1 MPRRFALPALP
12 CLTSRQR
19 LVLMVAGVVIA
30 FGVWALIVWLAAPY
44 DWNTIG
50 TGHDARPYWTALFD
64 NPYATSRVGDHDAYL
79 YSPAFLELIAPLRAL
94 PWQLFLASW
103 AIVMMLAA
111 LYLVGPVLFGPVLLL
126 VLPELLGGNITLL
139 LALVVV
145 LGFRWPGV
153 WSFALLTKVT
163 PGIGLLWFAVRR
175 EWRQLAIAL
184 GFTLA
189 VVVVSLVFAP
199 IALWRDWID
208 ELAGNAN
215 SPITSG
221 SLPISLVARLPFA
234 VLVIVW
240 GAWTN
245 RRWALPIG
253 CLLALPVIWYGSLTL
268 LVAVIPL
275 AAGEPI
281 QRHWSLAAADVRQW
295 WVERRGTPK
304 ARRQTQRA

>member
-1 MPRRFALPALP
+1 MPRRFALSALP
-12 CLTSRQR
+12 DLTSRQR
-19 LVLMVAGVVIA
+19 LILMATGVVIA

-44 DWNTIG
+44 DWNAIG
-50 TGHDARPYWTALFD
+50 TGHDARPYWTAIFE
-64 NPYATSRVGDHDAYL
+64 NPYATSHVGDHDAYL

-111 LYLVGPVLFGPVLLL
+111 LYLVGPVLFGAVLLL

-184 GFTLA
+184 GVTLA
-189 VVVVSLVFAP
+189 VVVASLFFAP
-199 IALWRDWID
+199 IALWRQWID

-234 VLVIVW
+234 VLVIAW
-240 GAWTN
+240 GARTN
-245 RRWALPIG
+245 RRWTLPIG

-275 AAGEPI
+275 AAGSRI
-281 QRHWSLAAADVRQW
+281 DRHWSLAIADARQW

-304 ARRQTQRA
+304 TRRQTQGA